1 MKPSEYIDKTLNE
14 ATAHMPSTPE
24 ERNAYQ
30 KGIILQMKQID
41 RDMETFKGN
50 PIHVKQLKAEWD
62 RLNRMYLA
70 SFDRSEPKNE
80 DAEYSG
86 KGKDKGQL
94 IRVQIKAI
102 TDPEY
107 VNAQWN
113 VPMNPDKAK
122 WKVTLDFTDSHNYK
136 DEFVVD
142 TFDEAIK
149 KVITIKAQE
158 DK

>member
-14 ATAHMPSTPE
+14 ATARMPQI
-24 ERNAYQ
+24 ERQLKIHA
-30 KGIILQMKQID
+30 D
-41 RDMETFKGN
+41 N

-62 RLNRMYLA
+62 RLNGLYLA
-70 SFDRSEPKNE
+70 SFDRSELKNE
-80 DAEYSG
+80 ADELSSG
-86 KGKDKGQL
+86 KGQL

-113 VPMNPDKAK
+113 APTNPDKAK
-122 WKVTLDFTDSHNYK
+122 WKVTLDFTDKHNYK

-158 DK
+158 DR